1 MKELIHKQVINHKGD
16 LVAFGFV
23 TKNIIKQV
31 NDEIKDFNIIA
42 TIRFEIF
49 AKKCSKCGKPLEAEE
64 CYEYCGR
71 THCFECKLIKEE
83 VDDECS

>member
-16 LVAFGFV
+16 LVAFEFV

-42 TIRFEIF
+42 TIF
-49 AKKCSKCGKPLEAEE
+49 ALKFLQRNVQNVASL
-64 CYEYCGR
+64 
-71 THCFECKLIKEE
+71 
-83 VDDECS
+83 